1 MIIETIEHT
10 FSICKVEDFSQ
21 VDPNVQFTFI
31 SKTDEENSLVCP
43 TEMVPSNTIER
54 NDGWKAFRVQC
65 TLDLSLIGILSAIS
79 KVLAENGIGIFAIS
93 TFDTDYILVKEENLQ
108 RSIDALSDSGYTV
121 IS

>member
-21 VDPNVQFTFI
+21 VEPNVRFTFI

-43 TEMVPSNTIER
+43 TGMVPSNTIER
-54 NDGWKAFRVQC
+54 NDGWKAFRVQG

-93 TFDTDYILVKEENLQ
+93 TFDTDYILVKEKNLQ

-121 IS
+121 VR

>member
-31 SKTDEENSLVCP
+31 SKTDEENSLICP

-54 NDGWKAFRVQC
+54 NDGWKAFRVQG

-93 TFDTDYILVKEENLQ
+93 TFDTDYILVKSAQADNAA
-108 RSIDALSDSGYTV
+108 SALVAAGYEL
-121 IS
+121 I

>member
-1 MIIETIEHT
+1 M
-10 FSICKVEDFSQ
+10 
-21 VDPNVQFTFI
+21 
-31 SKTDEENSLVCP
+31 VCP

-54 NDGWKAFRVQC
+54 NDGWKAFRVQG

-108 RSIDALSDSGYTV
+108 RSIDALSDSAGAEHRPE
-121 IS
+121 